1 MTAPLKILM
10 PLRVPELAPSL
21 GRLLVPRRLAEPWVP
36 IDDVREE
43 LATRVIELGGE
54 ARAAAVREDRERV
67 LEAVGRR
74 AWLAAWGARGGRAAP
89 RRTAAAGPRRERR
102 ARRGRV

>member
-74 AWLAAWGARGGRAAP
+74 AWLAAGGRAVGRGAP
-89 RRTAAAGPRRERR
+89 PGAAARGTPAAP
-102 ARRGRV
+102 ARRPVA